1 MTITN
6 DQKDQLKTQIK
17 DRLAN
22 EREIQK
28 IVIFGSF
35 TKSNE
40 PNDID
45 IAVFQNSD
53 ESYLSLALKYR
64 KLVRDLSRLYPIDV
78 IPLRTNANGSFLD
91 EIENGETIY
100 ER

>member
-1 MTITN
+1 MTLTTR
-6 DQKDQLKTQIK
+6 QKDHIKTQIK
-17 DRLAN
+17 ERLEQEN
-22 EREIQK
+22 EIQK

-45 IAVFQNSD
+45 IAIFQNSD

-64 KLVRDLSRLYPIDV
+64 KLIRDLSLLYPIDV
-78 IPLRTNANGSFLD
+78 IPLKSDKHGSFIE
-91 EIENGETIY
+91 EIEKGETIY

>member
-17 DRLAN
+17 DRLSN

-78 IPLRTNANGSFLD
+78 IPIRANAKGSFLD